1 MPATTSQNGTPA
13 APKKRVEA
21 TPQSDLIGAT
31 PQTRTAAK
39 PLPPRPP
46 TQNAAPGLDNTLKR
60 MQARVK
66 PGGAPVINTNGS
78 GKGAETQQAQQPDV
92 TMQTPPVGVGEHV
105 VRTGECVSCI
115 AKQSG
120 HYWESLWHDPANQE
134 LRDVRKDPNVLLVGD
149 MVTVPPIRPK
159 SEPGASEMRHR
170 FVRRGEPS
178 KLRMQVMRDHEP
190 LANQPYELIIDDDQ
204 TRKGTTDPEGKLEV
218 PIPGD
223 AKRGVLWVGE
233 EPKRYRYLV
242 QLGAVQ
248 PNESID
254 GVKQRLKNLGYF
266 AGTINRTV
274 DDEMRT
280 ALKAFQEKNG
290 MPVTGEL
297 DDATRQR
304 IKEAH
309 GC

>member
-1 MPATTSQNGTPA
+1 MPATNSQNGASGKAQKRMEAPPA
-13 APKKRVEA
+13 G
-21 TPQSDLIGAT
+21 LIGTT
-31 PQTRTAAK
+31 PQTRLAGK
-39 PLPPRPP
+39 PVAPRPP
-46 TQNAAPGLDNTLKR
+46 TQNAAPGLGNALKK
-60 MQARVK
+60 MEARVK
-66 PGGAPVINTNGS
+66 PAGGPPAAAAAAGTPPGAAQP
-78 GKGAETQQAQQPDV
+78 KPAETV
-92 TMQTPPVGVGEHV
+92 QTPPVGVGAHV
-105 VRTGECVSCI
+105 VQTGECVSCI

-149 MVTVPPIRPK
+149 KVTVPPIRPK
-159 SEPGASEMRHR
+159 AEPGASEMRHR

-178 KLRMQVMRDHEP
+178 KLRMQVMRDHKP
-190 LANQPYELIIDDDQ
+190 LANQPYELIIDEDQ

-254 GVKQRLKNLGYF
+254 GVKQRLKNLGFF
-266 AGTINRTV
+266 AGTVNRTV
-274 DDEMRT
+274 DDEMRI
-280 ALKAFQEKNG
+280 ALKAFQEQHG
-290 MPVTGEL
+290 LPVTGEL
-297 DDATRQR
+297 DEPTRQKV
-304 IKEAH
+304 KEAH